1 MATLGSPQTSAGIQS
16 FYDAQTTGPKI
27 DPRIF
32 IVVVIVFT
40 LVILV
45 IDHIIVAG

>member
-27 DPRIF
+27 DPRIL
-32 IVVVIVFT
+32 IVVVVAFT
-40 LVILV
+40 IIILV
-45 IDHIIVAG
+45 ADHFLY

>member
-1 MATLGSPQTSAGIQS
+1 MASLGSPQTSAGIQS

-32 IVVVIVFT
+32 IVIVVAFT
-40 LVILV
+40 IIILV
-45 IDHIIVAG
+45 ADHFLY